1 MANMKQQIKRYKND
15 NKKRAKNASYKSA
28 LKTAIKNVRAEVE
41 AGNKEAAE
49 KALVIASSKLD
60 SYVNKGI
67 HHKNY
72 AIRQK
77 SKPCTFLL
85 AYGGYPEKLSKN
97 AKIPLAK
104 AQEIFDRYHNVL
116 YSSITDMKD
125 RTLEQAVT
133 KGKVHLGLGCY
144 MNTSEPE
151 SEIRTLFNALTI
163 Y

>member
-15 NKKRAKNASYKSA
+15 NKKRAKNASY
-28 LKTAIKNVRAEVE
+28 KTAIKNVRAEVE

-77 SKPCTFLL
+77 SK
-85 AYGGYPEKLSKN
+85 
-97 AKIPLAK
+97 LAK
-104 AQEIFDRYHNVL
+104 LVN
-116 YSSITDMKD
+116 SI
-125 RTLEQAVT
+125 
-133 KGKVHLGLGCY
+133 
-144 MNTSEPE
+144 
-151 SEIRTLFNALTI
+151 
-163 Y
+163 